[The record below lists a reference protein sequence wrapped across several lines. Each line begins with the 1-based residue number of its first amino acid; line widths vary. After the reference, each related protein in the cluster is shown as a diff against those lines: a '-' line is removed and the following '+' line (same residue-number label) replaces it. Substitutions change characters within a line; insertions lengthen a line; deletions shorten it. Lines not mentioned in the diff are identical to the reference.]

1 MVRMYYQ
8 HIYHLIQLIELQLTG
23 TPNEIAKKLGV
34 SERTVYNYLS
44 LLQDVFFVELAYNRL
59 KQSYCFT
66 KQGRLNW
73 RWQAAE
79 SFSTD
84 KFPIAHQRF
93 EILRR
98 LLMAISAEE
107 TGSPTYLANHFQI
120 SVRSLHNY
128 IDLLKGEFGV
138 PISYDRTRES
148 YFFTSTGSMHFCWA
162 EE

>member
-1 MVRMYYQ
+1 MYYQ
-8 HIYHLIQLIELQLTG
+8 HIYQLIQLIELQLTG
-23 TPNEIAKKLGV
+23 SPDEIAKKLGV

-44 LLQDVFFVELAYNRL
+44 LLQKVFFVELVFSRR
-59 KQSYCFT
+59 KQSYCFA

-84 KFPIAHQRF
+84 KFSIAHERF

-98 LLMAISAEE
+98 LLMAIADQE
-107 TGSPTYLANHFQI
+107 TGPPSILANHLQI

-128 IDLLKGEFGV
+128 IDLLKGEFRV
-138 PISYDRTRES
+138 PISYDRTQES
-148 YFFTSTGSMHFCWA
+148 YYFTSMGSLYFCWI